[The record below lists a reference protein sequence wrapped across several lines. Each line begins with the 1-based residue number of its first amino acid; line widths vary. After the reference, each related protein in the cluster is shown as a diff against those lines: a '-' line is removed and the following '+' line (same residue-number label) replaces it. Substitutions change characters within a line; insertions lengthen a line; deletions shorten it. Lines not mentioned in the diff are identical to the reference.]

1 MPHKKKINKMSAKEC
16 SSILLRLTNSKES
29 QYYKEV
35 DQQLK
40 RLQNEPS
47 KKS

>member
-1 MPHKKKINKMSAKEC
+1 MSAKEC

-35 DQQLK
+35 DQQLN

>member
-1 MPHKKKINKMSAKEC
+1 MSAKEC
-16 SSILLRLTNSKES
+16 SSILLRLTTSKES

-35 DQQLK
+35 NNQLN
-40 RLQNEPS
+40 RLQNESS